1 MTPDVSDDPRSGH
14 AEEDHALMKMTTKRA
29 AALLMA
35 GALALSAC
43 GDAPEDEPTDDAT
56 EPADDDTDV
65 DEGAEGDDAPDGQA
79 AEEVDFQGCL
89 VTDTG
94 GIDDRSFNQT
104 AWAGFQRAEE
114 DLGISIANLESNSES
129 DYEPHINTFIEQGC
143 GLIVTVGFLLE
154 EATATAADAN
164 PDQDFAII
172 DAAPESEGSLLGMTF
187 ATDEAAFLAGYA
199 AADTTESGIV
209 GTWGGLPIPPVTIFM
224 DGFLAGV
231 QYYNQQNDTDVEV
244 LGWDGEDGVF
254 TNDFDAQDLGANVTS
269 DLLQNGADIIMPVAG
284 PAGLGTATAI
294 DNFGSGMMIWVDTDG
309 YESTSFGSIILT
321 SVEKRMDNAVYDA
334 VEQAL
339 DGSFEGGIYTG
350 TLENDGVGISPFHD
364 FEDEVSEGLQAEL
377 DEIREGIIAGDI
389 TVGVGDHA

>member
-1 MTPDVSDDPRSGH
+1 M
-14 AEEDHALMKMTTKRA
+14 MINTKRA
-29 AALLMA
+29 VALMLA
-35 GALALSAC
+35 GALVLTAC
-43 GDAPEDEPTDDAT
+43 GDAPDDESAVADDTTESTDDAPEDEAPDDEEAADET
-56 EPADDDTDV
+56 E
-65 DEGAEGDDAPDGQA
+65 DAPD
-79 AEEVDFQGCL
+79 AEPVDFQGCL

-104 AWAGFQRAEE
+104 AWAGLQRAEE
-114 DLGISIANLESNSES
+114 DFGIGIANLESNSES

-164 PDQDFAII
+164 PEQNFAII
-172 DAAPESEGSLLGMTF
+172 DAAPEADGTLLGMTF

-199 AADTTESGIV
+199 AADTTETGIV

-231 QYYNQQNDTDVEV
+231 EYYNQEKGTDVEV

-294 DNFGSGMMIWVDTDG
+294 DTFGSGMMIWVDTDG
-309 YESTSFGSIILT
+309 FESTSFGSIILT

-334 VEQAL
+334 IDAAL
-339 DGSFEGGIYTG
+339 DGTFEGGIYTG

-364 FEDEVSEGLQAEL
+364 FEDEVSDGLQAEL
-377 DEIREGIIAGDI
+377 DEIRAGIIAGDI